1 MKLKQ
6 KFALTLMMSLFCV
19 MGFAQKSIT
28 GTVVDTSGEPVI
40 GASVV
45 AGKGN
50 GTVTD
55 FDGKFT
61 LKVDENATIKVSY
74 IGYETQ
80 TLPVAGKTEFNI
92 ILKEDATTLDDVV
105 VIGYGS
111 VKKRNLTAAVA
122 KMDDKGIKDRPLARA
137 EQALQGQLAGVT
149 VRTINAEPGAD
160 QTIRV
165 RGAASVNASSDPLY
179 VVDGVPMDNIS
190 SINPSDI
197 QSIEVLKDAASA
209 AIYGSRG
216 SNGVVIV
223 STKRG
228 KSGKPTVTFDGSFG
242 WQTAEK
248 KLDIMSATEWMEFK
262 MRWIDQNYLN
272 NAASKGITNA
282 SIKDDNET
290 RMKNMGG
297 SMAAPNYNYIND
309 DRWFQYLSPE
319 IQAAH
324 TYDANA
330 GQLDLLDWQD
340 YAYRKGIIQSYNV
353 NVTGGTEN
361 LSYLISGGYMQQE
374 GLVKGTDYQRFTLR
388 ANVESKINKY
398 ITVGLSLA
406 PSYIINKGAGSANG
420 KDSKIHHILT
430 AAPVS
435 EAGVGYQINA
445 QPNNKYNWAGSV
457 SAPVYALETNI
468 NQKHRARFLGNGF
481 LRITPIE
488 DLKIELSGAT
498 TYDDIDAQTY
508 NFTSANANWAQGEGM
523 QSSGGH
529 TTQRIWTTL
538 LQALVN
544 YDHEFGK
551 HGVSLMAGA
560 SREERNIGFKTNQT
574 YKAPFANDAITGTFN
589 GNLVTPNANTV
600 QELTPNNLAS
610 VFGRAQYNYDERY
623 MLSASLR
630 YDGGSVFG
638 GDNKWGVFPAVS
650 AGWMVS
656 SEPFWKNLNMNWFN
670 TFKLRASLY
679 SCLCYVDSC
688 ELCRCSRL

>member
-6 KFALTLMMSLFCV
+6 RIVLTLLMSLFCV

-61 LKVDENATIKVSY
+61 LKVDEKATLKVSY

-80 TLPVAGKTEFNI
+80 TLSVAGKTEFNI
-92 ILKEDATTLDDVV
+92 ILKEDATTLEDVV

-190 SINPSDI
+190 SINPADI

-242 WQTAEK
+242 WQSAEK

-282 SIKDDNET
+282 SIKDDSAT

-309 DRWFQYLSPE
+309 DR
-319 IQAAH
+319 
-324 TYDANA
+324 
-330 GQLDLLDWQD
+330 
-340 YAYRKGIIQSYNV
+340 
-353 NVTGGTEN
+353 
-361 LSYLISGGYMQQE
+361 
-374 GLVKGTDYQRFTLR
+374 
-388 ANVESKINKY
+388 
-398 ITVGLSLA
+398 
-406 PSYIINKGAGSANG
+406 
-420 KDSKIHHILT
+420 
-430 AAPVS
+430 
-435 EAGVGYQINA
+435 
-445 QPNNKYNWAGSV
+445 
-457 SAPVYALETNI
+457 
-468 NQKHRARFLGNGF
+468 
-481 LRITPIE
+481 
-488 DLKIELSGAT
+488 
-498 TYDDIDAQTY
+498 
-508 NFTSANANWAQGEGM
+508 
-523 QSSGGH
+523 
-529 TTQRIWTTL
+529 
-538 LQALVN
+538 
-544 YDHEFGK
+544 
-551 HGVSLMAGA
+551 
-560 SREERNIGFKTNQT
+560 
-574 YKAPFANDAITGTFN
+574 
-589 GNLVTPNANTV
+589 
-600 QELTPNNLAS
+600 
-610 VFGRAQYNYDERY
+610 
-623 MLSASLR
+623 
-630 YDGGSVFG
+630 
-638 GDNKWGVFPAVS
+638 
-650 AGWMVS
+650 
-656 SEPFWKNLNMNWFN
+656 
-670 TFKLRASLY
+670 
-679 SCLCYVDSC
+679 
-688 ELCRCSRL
+688 

>member
-1 MKLKQ
+1 
-6 KFALTLMMSLFCV
+6 

-61 LKVDENATIKVSY
+61 LKVDEKATLKVSY

-80 TLPVAGKTEFNI
+80 TLSVAGKTEFNI
-92 ILKEDATTLDDVV
+92 ILKEDATTLEDVV

-190 SINPSDI
+190 SINPADI

-242 WQTAEK
+242 WQSAEK

-282 SIKDDNET
+282 SIKDDSAT

-297 SMAAPNYNYIND
+297 SMADPNYNYIND

-361 LSYLISGGYMQQE
+361 LSYLISGGYMKQE

-398 ITVGLSLA
+398 ITVGLNLA

-430 AAPVS
+430 AVPVS
-435 EAGVGYQINA
+435 DAGVGYQINA
-445 QPNNKYNWAGSV
+445 QPNNRYNWAGSV

-468 NQKHRARFLGNGF
+468 NKRNRARFLGNGF
-481 LRITPIE
+481 VRVTPIE
-488 DLKIELSGAT
+488 DLRIELSGAAS
-498 TYDDIDAQTY
+498 YDDIDGQTY
-508 NFTSANANWAQGEGM
+508 NYTSANANWAQGEGM

-560 SREERNIGFKTNQT
+560 SREERNVGFKTNQT

-610 VFGRAQYNYDERY
+610 FFGRAQYNFDERY

-656 SEPFWKNLNMNWFN
+656 SAIP
-670 TFKLRASLY
+670 LRF
-679 SCLCYVDSC
+679 VPHTV
-688 ELCRCSRL
+688 